1 MLFFL
6 LLVLFFRSVRV
17 FFASFERKNRQGF
30 TFLENGN
37 KLDTGTDF
45 RWKTVEQDYKLL
57 LTIVNYC
64 KLLQTIVNNWAAGES
79 KHSSAFLFWQI
90 IWHLQYRQSKER
102 ESLDAHR
109 VLFGSVRHAFRIV
122 NIQYPRN
129 KQQFSW
135 KVVITL
141 SVGRSCRLHSRS
153 RTTRH
158 QRAKERRQRW
168 CHKVVLVSFTF
179 TTSFRS

>member
-1 MLFFL
+1 MLFLFL
-6 LLVLFFRSVRV
+6 LDSIRLKERIDRDSRS
-17 FFASFERKNRQGF
+17 SKM
-30 TFLENGN
+30 
-37 KLDTGTDF
+37 GTSWT
-45 RWKTVEQDYKLL
+45 RGRTSGEKLL
-57 LTIVNYC
+57 SRIVNYC
-64 KLLQTIVNNWAAGES
+64 WLLWTTVSIVNNWGARES

-90 IWHLQYRQSKER
+90 IWHSQYRQSKER
-102 ESLDAHR
+102 ESLDAPR

-141 SVGRSCRLHSRS
+141 SVGRSCRLRSPS